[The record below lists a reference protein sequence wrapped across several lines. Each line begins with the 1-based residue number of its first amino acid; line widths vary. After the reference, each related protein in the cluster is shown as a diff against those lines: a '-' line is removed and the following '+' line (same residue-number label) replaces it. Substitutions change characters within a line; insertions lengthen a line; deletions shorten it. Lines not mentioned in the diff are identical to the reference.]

1 MENNKKII
9 QWYPG
14 HMAKAR
20 RQMLENIKKIDAV
33 LEVVDCRIPRSSSN
47 PDFNEMFSHKIRMTA
62 LNKSDMADDTIT
74 KQWENYYRSMG
85 VCVISLNAVDKG
97 QKKKLLAF
105 LNNTLKDKIEKSKNR
120 GYKKTLRLMVAGIPN
135 SGKSTII
142 NMLAPKASAKSGNRP
157 GVTRGQQIIR
167 INDNIELIDTPG
179 VLWPKFENDAVGL
192 NLAITGAIKDEILDK
207 YSLVLELIKKITKLY
222 PNALKNRFDIETK
235 DIKPEVI
242 IEEISKKRGFLL
254 SGGRIDIERGCTMLL
269 TEFRAVKLGQI
280 TLERPDDR

>member
-47 PDFNEMFSHKIRMTA
+47 PDFDDMFKHKIRMTA
-62 LNKSDMADDTIT
+62 LNKSDMADDDVT
-74 KQWENYYRSMG
+74 KDWEKYYHDKGIGAVS
-85 VCVISLNAVDKG
+85 INATNKG

-105 LNNTLKDKIEKSKNR
+105 LNDQLKEKIEKNQSR
-120 GYKKTLRLMVAGIPN
+120 GYKKSLRLMVAGIPN

-142 NMLAPKASAKSGNRP
+142 NMLAPKASAKAGNRP

-167 INDNIELIDTPG
+167 INNNIELVDTPG
-179 VLWPKFENDAVGL
+179 VLWPKFEDDTVGL
-192 NLAITGAIKDEILDK
+192 HLAMTGAIKDEILDK
-207 YSLVLELIKKITKLY
+207 YGLAVELVKVINELY
-222 PNALKNRFDIETK
+222 PDVITNRFKIDTEGK
-235 DIKPEVI
+235 EPDVI
-242 IEEISKKRGFLL
+242 LDEISRKRGLLL
-254 SGGRIDIERGCTMLL
+254 SGGRVDLERGAVMLL
-269 TEFRAVKLGQI
+269 TEFRGVKLGKLS
-280 TLERPDDR
+280 LERPND